1 MLSVPATNPVLVG
14 ARPGD
19 IYTSRCRTDIRA
31 HDLAVFPP
39 FEAVWAFLGDVL
51 HCSRRSRIINVQA
64 TAPIR
69 ASAVRGSAAEMRRLR
84 AWCNMILDASKRLAL
99 ESDDPIISK
108 LWAKYRRTARDIRKQ
123 LK

>member
-39 FEAVWAFLGDVL
+39 FEAVWAFPGDVF
-51 HCSRRSRIINVQA
+51 HCSRRSRIISVQA

-69 ASAVRGSAAEMRRLR
+69 VPAVRGSATEVRRLR
-84 AWCNMILDASKRLAL
+84 AWCSMILDANKRLAL
-99 ESDDPIISK
+99 ESDDPLIRK
-108 LWAKYRRTARDIRKQ
+108 LWAEYRCTARDIRKQ